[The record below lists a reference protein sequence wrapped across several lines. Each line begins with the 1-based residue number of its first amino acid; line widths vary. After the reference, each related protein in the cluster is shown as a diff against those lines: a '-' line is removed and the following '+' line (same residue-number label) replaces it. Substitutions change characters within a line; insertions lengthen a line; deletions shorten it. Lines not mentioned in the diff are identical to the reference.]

1 MINKKGFISTS
12 VIYTILIVFLLLL
25 ATLLLMY
32 YNNRLLLTELKSDL
46 RNYLT
51 TGYSYKN
58 GDVIVEIYKESDN
71 NYVSVSNFSSEIT
84 SDYLLMENKTECS
97 VEYAVTNAG
106 ISLVLDIDEIMTSS
120 VTCKFYY
127 DYVGD

>member
-84 SDYLLMENKTECS
+84 SDYMLMENKTECS